1 LSKFL
6 STLEAMEMG
15 EALAPSGPMELSEF
29 LARLRLL
36 TSSEGFHEADDNR
49 NAVQVS
55 GLRDSYLV
63 RYDYV
68 FIIGMVD
75 GDIPYLA
82 ATNAFIREREAVRMG
97 LLSMNDLLRHERFYF
112 LSALLSSNVRTYVSR
127 PETNGKDVLVPS
139 CFFDDLER
147 AFDMSTFGEGGKES
161 SSRCCQNIV
170 GETLS
175 RKRDPKQVDVDLPIS
190 LEEICQRAYVECQ
203 ERVYDYDGPYDGVFV
218 DEGCITELNALL
230 AKRDVYSPSRLERYA
245 RCPFQYYLSYV
256 MGMQPRE
263 EIETQLTPQEKGTL
277 FHRIACRFYSELRE
291 QGVTRFTSADLDEMT
306 SRIIAIGQEECGR
319 YSYQGPAWDAFRNN
333 LLGTTGRKGMLR
345 AFLENETKNMST
357 LCPTFFELSFGLP
370 IDDDADPSSVPEPV
384 EIDLGGEVLKLRCRI
399 DRVDACPDGRF
410 VVIDYKTG
418 SSAPSVAS
426 IEKGTAL
433 QLPLYIQA
441 VEKALP
447 EMRGIG
453 GAYYGVR
460 SEADIGHKGVFGDI
474 DHIDELRPYFGE
486 RRKYKGGFSEMI
498 QRSNISIS
506 SYLNGMRAGRFHP
519 NKGPAKCP
527 RGCEYAAVCRV
538 DPSRMEGD
546 DDAQ

>member
-1 LSKFL
+1 
-6 STLEAMEMG
+6 
-15 EALAPSGPMELSEF
+15 
-29 LARLRLL
+29 
-36 TSSEGFHEADDNR
+36 
-49 NAVQVS
+49 
-55 GLRDSYLV
+55 
-63 RYDYV
+63 
-68 FIIGMVD
+68 
-75 GDIPYLA
+75 
-82 ATNAFIREREAVRMG
+82 
-97 LLSMNDLLRHERFYF
+97 
-112 LSALLSSNVRTYVSR
+112 
-127 PETNGKDVLVPS
+127 
-139 CFFDDLER
+139 
-147 AFDMSTFGEGGKES
+147 MSTFGEGGKES

-333 LLGTTGRKGMLR
+333 LLGTTGRKGLLR

-384 EIDLGGEVLKLRCRI
+384 EIDLGSETLKLRCRI

-418 SSAPSVAS
+418 ASAPSVAS